1 MEGSSGT
8 ELGFTCTVSLS
19 ITEKAPIQ
27 GTEWNLGHLATYR
40 EMKPKKRFPQNTEKR
55 SASV

>member
-8 ELGFTCTVSLS
+8 ELGFTCTVSLR
-19 ITEKAPIQ
+19 ITEKAPIR

-40 EMKPKKRFPQNTEKR
+40 ETKPKKRFPWNTQKKKY
-55 SASV
+55 